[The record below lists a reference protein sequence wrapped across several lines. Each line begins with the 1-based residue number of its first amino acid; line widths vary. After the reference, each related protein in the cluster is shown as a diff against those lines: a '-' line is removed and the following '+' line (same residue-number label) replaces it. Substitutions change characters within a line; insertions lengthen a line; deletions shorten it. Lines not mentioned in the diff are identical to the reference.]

1 MRVALYARAT
11 PTAPGREAV
20 DQTLAELKAYA
31 AQRGWEIGLEM
42 ANPDPSRQK
51 HRKALSSLLGFV
63 PALEIEAI
71 VIRNVS
77 HLTHSLRHLT
87 DLGHRLA
94 DLKVAL
100 ISLEDGLDTTD
111 LTEAIRWLDWL
122 ATTHRLGRQ
131 LRDQAAH
138 LLRQRHAGRSHP
150 AAAINTRELL
160 SWWEGRGGRKPRTV
174 RQIAQ
179 KLGLSETTIRKRLQ
193 ALRAAGQVNDEARA
207 QGLARRPLH
216 RGGRPSTTIND
227 VDLTAAWMH
236 HLQTARGNRPSIAAV
251 ARTLHVSRSRV
262 KTRLQELG
270 LLEGQTSV
278 HRKR

>member
-42 ANPDPSRQK
+42 ANPDPSLQK
-51 HRKALSSLLGFV
+51 HRKALKSLLQLV
-63 PALEIEAI
+63 PPLEIKAI

-87 DLGHRLA
+87 GLGQRLA

-100 ISLEDGLDTTD
+100 ISLEDDLDTTD
-111 LTEAIRWLDWL
+111 LTEAIRWLEWL
-122 ATTHRLGRQ
+122 ATTHRLHRQ
-131 LRDQAAH
+131 LRDQAFH
-138 LLRQRHAGRSHP
+138 LLRQRHASRSHP

-207 QGLARRPLH
+207 QALARRPR
-216 RGGRPSTTIND
+216 RGGRPGKPID
-227 VDLTAAWMH
+227 DEALRAEW
-236 HLQTARGNRPSIAAV
+236 TARRSLPAMAANL
-251 ARTLHVSRSRV
+251 RVSRSRV
-262 KTRLQELG
+262 RARLRELG
-270 LLEGQTSV
+270 LLKAEPTRRPEAPGRTSDV
-278 HRKR
+278 E